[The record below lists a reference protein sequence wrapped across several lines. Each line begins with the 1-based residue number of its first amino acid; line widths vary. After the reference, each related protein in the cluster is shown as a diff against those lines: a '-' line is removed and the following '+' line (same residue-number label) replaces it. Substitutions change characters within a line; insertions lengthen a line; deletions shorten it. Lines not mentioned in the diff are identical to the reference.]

1 MEGGKCPNNDKWLID
16 IDELLFLLTTWSGWF
31 MPVENWIALTGI
43 HTQFWWDVSIYTQ
56 VNSPLPFGVFLAN
69 SFQQVDLWSCQ
80 MNDSGWDSNSSPM
93 ISTLDPGPN
102 SLPSPQGVQ
111 SACCY
116 MDIHWWM
123 GGTSKPVKHEW
134 WFNGF
139 EIGDWCG
146 LNDRSTINMQGWLSS
161 TLVKSQ

>member
-1 MEGGKCPNNDKWLID
+1 MFFVYIEYMTIFYAEVGRIHFSQKGKQWAEGGKCPNNDKWLID

-111 SACCY
+111 SACCC

-123 GGTSKPVKHEW
+123 GGRGPACLAV
-134 WFNGF
+134 
-139 EIGDWCG
+139 
-146 LNDRSTINMQGWLSS
+146 
-161 TLVKSQ
+161 